1 MWVCKMCSIVP
12 TCCEILDNMTYDL
25 LLMTLND
32 PEEFFQHVHTFQ
44 NYTTE
49 LIK

>member
-1 MWVCKMCSIVP
+1 
-12 TCCEILDNMTYDL
+12 MTYDL

-32 PEEFFQHVHTFQ
+32 LEEFFQHVHTFQ

-49 LIK
+49 LIKWRPSCLCGKNH